1 MVFLEPIQLKEN
13 FIIMVYN
20 CRTYGGDNMK
30 TKSTL
35 ISMVFQDLKRGI
47 KNKRFWMI
55 LIVMGIMAALTMV
68 FDGVWAVQKVKMGVA
83 PEEFDGVSFTARDE
97 IDIITGSGLF
107 VYYMPFLA
115 AIAYSYSIM
124 DDWKHGYYHQ
134 IVQRC
139 SMKKYFWSRFIS
151 NALLGG
157 ILLVLIYA
165 VIVGVAEL
173 GITYNPFLRD
183 VVDYYTNTESYKVSY
198 NASIRWGRHIL
209 CDSLNYVA
217 WRLLGCVQFFGMG
230 VLYGAI
236 SGVIAF
242 MTSNRVLVYAAP
254 VLILGLWEKW
264 LYAVILLFQ
273 KNEMVTETLR
283 YFFIKPYVG
292 SFGYLILYGFLVF
305 LIVLVLCIAKVL
317 EPKIME
323 RYREGGS
330 ER

>member
-1 MVFLEPIQLKEN
+1 
-13 FIIMVYN
+13 
-20 CRTYGGDNMK
+20 
-30 TKSTL
+30 
-35 ISMVFQDLKRGI
+35 
-47 KNKRFWMI
+47 
-55 LIVMGIMAALTMV
+55 MASVALA
-68 FDGVWAVQKVKMGVA
+68 DGVNAVTRQTEVYIEDEGKELVEYVEPASVEEHVRVVSAEDDAQISLLDNGSVNVSWSISSGTLKKGTSFRAEKGQSVIIGLGISPKDKKIKVGLIQ
-83 PEEFDGVSFTARDE
+83 PDGTYRYVISDN
-97 IDIITGSGLF
+97 
-107 VYYMPFLA
+107 
-115 AIAYSYSIM
+115 AIAHVFEINQSSYYCFFVKNDNNLTVRVEGS
-124 DDWKHGYYHQ
+124 Y
-134 IVQRC
+134 
-139 SMKKYFWSRFIS
+139 
-151 NALLGG
+151 ALLGG
-157 ILLVLIYA
+157 ILLVQIYA

-183 VVDYYTNTESYKVSY
+183 VVEYYTNTESYKVSY

-209 CDSLNYVA
+209 CDSLDYVA